1 MDTLKACNYKEC
13 YKNEIYNG
21 IRFIEKGD
29 NDFPDIFEEND
40 VFMSLGSSINSNIA
54 FVGKAFPSLEDKQAI
69 STYTSE
75 ACLNGYTITLR
86 SFFGS
91 DYFAIKGA
99 CIAEGR
105 VRVILDMGL
114 SVALK
119 KYRYLISSI
128 LINDGQILSPFE
140 PNESS
145 SYQTQRFCDCLI
157 EHIPLI
163 VFFSFS
169 KREYELAVRALDRG
183 GDVVIHRNALKYKE
197 ARRLVAE
204 GASVT
209 DTFTDLLAKCGKAP
223 KGYLYWDKDKNPLFF
238 KV

>member
-1 MDTLKACNYKEC
+1 MNTLKACNYQEC
-13 YKNEIYNG
+13 YKKQILQG

-29 NDFPDIFEEND
+29 EGFPTIFEENE
-40 VFMSLGSSINSNIA
+40 VFMSLGNDRESNIA
-54 FVGKAFPSLEDKQAI
+54 FVGKTFPSDEEKEII
-69 STYTSE
+69 SIYSTE
-75 ACLNGYTITLR
+75 ACLNEYAITLR

-99 CIAEGR
+99 NQADGR
-105 VRVILDMGL
+105 VRVLLDMGL
-114 SVALK
+114 SIAIK
-119 KYRYLISSI
+119 KYRYILSSI

-140 PNESS
+140 PDELQSNL
-145 SYQTQRFCDCLI
+145 TMKFCDSLI
-157 EHIPLI
+157 SHIPLI

-169 KREYELAVRALDRG
+169 KREYDLAVKALDLG
-183 GDVVIHRNALKYKE
+183 GDIVIHRNALKYRE

-204 GASVT
+204 GAPVT
-209 DTFTDLLAKCGKAP
+209 DSFTDLLEKCGKTP